1 MPLPPFTTLLL
12 SRLIQE
18 PILYYTGVFLYKQ
31 VFALFYIYFE
41 EKSRSGATTLHDAVQ
56 KLEEFLHMERDRG
69 VINENYS

>member
-12 SRLIQE
+12 LRLILE

-41 EKSRSGATTLHDAVQ
+41 EKSRSGATLHDAVQ